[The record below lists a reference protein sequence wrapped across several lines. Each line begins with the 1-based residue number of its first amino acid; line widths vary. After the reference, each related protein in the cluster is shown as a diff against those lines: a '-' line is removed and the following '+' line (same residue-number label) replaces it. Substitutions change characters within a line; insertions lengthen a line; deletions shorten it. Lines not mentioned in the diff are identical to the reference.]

1 MCAYVCSASAPAGEA
16 IAPDA
21 IAAPCGMR
29 ARARVLISDCSN
41 AIPRSRTQKVRGLAS
56 PAVPG
61 EVARGLVGFLRCVG
75 GLVGSCGAG
84 L

>member
-1 MCAYVCSASAPAGEA
+1 MPQ
-16 IAPDA
+16 
-21 IAAPCGMR
+21 
-29 ARARVLISDCSN
+29 
-41 AIPRSRTQKVRGLAS
+41 SRTQKVRGLAS

-75 GLVGSCGAG
+75 GLIGSCGAG